1 MRLPRPRRALRESFL
16 ASLRHLTSCRWRNFP
31 GVCASTGKFTIH
43 GRRPPFGLANVWYCL
58 VQKRRFR
65 VNLAS
70 LMPPTPAQIKDK
82 LTNALDDEKN
92 VIDEKAVEEVI
103 ALLEASVITKEILEQ
118 TRLGRDIN
126 LVRKNSKNPAIAKRA
141 KNLVK
146 SWQKLI
152 EDPGSPRVN
161 GQHPHLRVSPGL
173 SPAPVRN
180 LAAKACLQS
189 PALLQAKQL
198 QASRLAGTLSPA
210 TSASAKLSQARPT
223 PKAGKLKHSGKI
235 ASPALKGQP
244 QNEDSNMS
252 WAASSPSNLSESS
265 QDRLLGDR
273 ENQEAKGS
281 KNCQPGTSKRN
292 FKFDTKPLDHSTG
305 VTLKLENRASD
316 QRDVSKTNVA
326 NRKRT
331 RSSVLEEPNDSLSSE
346 MPPSK
351 QKRLVSPSQSLSA
364 SHKNNVINGSFVR
377 KAGAASKAAGA
388 GDGLTPDSA
397 VVSSNISS
405 VAKSSHSHD
414 QVDSPLSQR
423 LQLQALRQ
431 DSVDSR
437 ASSKAGKV
445 KTTEQL
451 IEDMQKKA
459 ASAGDMNV
467 IAQIRT
473 NLQQKEADA
482 QRAAAAPTTNDRGG
496 KKRGRKK
503 KGANANQQL
512 ELPGSDAA
520 SDTRKL
526 AQAKSEYIERFLQTS
541 VTPTPGEDA
550 FEHTRQE
557 SLEEPHHPIPLG
569 GCSNSFAQSA
579 FDTGFP
585 AYPSRQDKP
594 DSGPSASPP
603 DARDIL
609 EGPTGPLRDNSI
621 GSLENMTDRQLLAR
635 LPPIDLES
643 IDWTLH
649 DYPAP
654 EPKVATAERVE
665 ELHHTSLPSVN
676 GTYDREAVFRRWHE
690 MLTVDSIYDEPLHI
704 LPYVLPND

>member
-1 MRLPRPRRALRESFL
+1 SFL
-16 ASLRHLTSCRWRNFP
+16 ASIRHLTSCRWRNFP

-43 GRRPPFGLANVWYCL
+43 GRRPPFRSANVWYCS
-58 VQKRRFR
+58 VQKRLFR
-65 VNLAS
+65 VILAS

-82 LTNALDDEKN
+82 LINALDEDKN

-103 ALLEASVITKEILEQ
+103 GLLEASVITKEILEQ

-161 GQHPHLRVSPGL
+161 GQHPHARVSPGL

-180 LAAKACLQS
+180 LTPKACLQS

-210 TSASAKLSQARPT
+210 TSAAAKLSHARAT
-223 PKAGKLKHSGKI
+223 PKTGKLKHSGKV
-235 ASPALKGQP
+235 ASPALRGQP
-244 QNEDSNMS
+244 PTEDSNMS

-281 KNCQPGTSKRN
+281 KNCLPGTSKRN
-292 FKFDTKPLDHSTG
+292 FRFDTKPVDHSTG
-305 VTLKLENRASD
+305 VTSKSENRVSD
-316 QRDVSKTNVA
+316 LRDVSKTNVA

-346 MPPSK
+346 LPPSK
-351 QKRLVSPSQSLSA
+351 QSRLVSPSQSLSA
-364 SHKNNVINGSFVR
+364 SHKNNVINGSVIR
-377 KAGAASKAAGA
+377 KQGHASKPVGA
-388 GDGLTPDSA
+388 GDGHPSDSTA
-397 VVSSNISS
+397 VVSSTLFSA
-405 VAKSSHSHD
+405 AKGSNSYD
-414 QVDSPLSQR
+414 QADSLLSQR
-423 LQLQALRQ
+423 LQPPSLRQ

-459 ASAGDMNV
+459 ATSVDMNV

-482 QRAAAAPTTNDRGG
+482 LRAAAAPAGNDRGG

-503 KGANANQQL
+503 KNANASEQL

-526 AQAKSEYIERFLQTS
+526 AQAKSEYIKRFLQTS

-550 FEHTRQE
+550 FEHNRQE
-557 SLEEPHHPIPLG
+557 SLDETHHPIRLG
-569 GCSNSFAQSA
+569 DCGNSFVQPGY
-579 FDTGFP
+579 DTGFP
-585 AYPSRQDKP
+585 SYPSRQDKP

-609 EGPTGPLRDNSI
+609 EGPAGLLRDGGI
-621 GSLENMTDRQLLAR
+621 GSVENMSERQLLAC
-635 LPPIDLES
+635 LPPIDPES

-649 DYPAP
+649 DYAAP
-654 EPKVATAERVE
+654 EPKPATTERVA
-665 ELHHTSLPSVN
+665 ELHHSSLPSVN
-676 GTYDREAVFRRWHE
+676 GTYDKEGVFKQWHE
-690 MLTVDSIYDEPLHI
+690 MLTTDSVYDEPLHI

>member
-1 MRLPRPRRALRESFL
+1 M
-16 ASLRHLTSCRWRNFP
+16 
-31 GVCASTGKFTIH
+31 
-43 GRRPPFGLANVWYCL
+43 
-58 VQKRRFR
+58 
-65 VNLAS
+65 
-70 LMPPTPAQIKDK
+70 
-82 LTNALDDEKN
+82 
-92 VIDEKAVEEVI
+92 
-103 ALLEASVITKEILEQ
+103 
-118 TRLGRDIN
+118 
-126 LVRKNSKNPAIAKRA
+126 
-141 KNLVK
+141 
-146 SWQKLI
+146 
-152 EDPGSPRVN
+152 N
-161 GQHPHLRVSPGL
+161 GQHPHARVSPGL

-180 LAAKACLQS
+180 LTPKTCLQS

-210 TSASAKLSQARPT
+210 TSAVAKLGHGRAT
-223 PKAGKLKHSGKI
+223 PKPGKLKYSGKV
-235 ASPALKGQP
+235 ASPALRGQP

-252 WAASSPSNLSESS
+252 WAASSPSNMSESS

-292 FKFDTKPLDHSTG
+292 FRLDTKPLDHSTG
-305 VTLKLENRASD
+305 VASKSENRASD
-316 QRDVSKTNVA
+316 LRDVSKTNVA

-346 MPPSK
+346 LPPSK
-351 QKRLVSPSQSLSA
+351 QMRLVSPSQSLSA
-364 SHKNNVINGSFVR
+364 SHKNNVINGSVIR
-377 KAGAASKAAGA
+377 KAGATSKSVSA
-388 GDGLTPDSA
+388 GDGFPSDSTA
-397 VVSSNISS
+397 VVSSTLLSS
-405 VAKSSHSHD
+405 SAKGSNSHD
-414 QVDSPLSQR
+414 QPDSPLSQR
-423 LQLQALRQ
+423 LQLPSLRQ

-459 ASAGDMNV
+459 ATTVDMNV
-467 IAQIRT
+467 ITQIRT

-482 QRAAAAPTTNDRGG
+482 QRAAAAPPSNDRGG

-503 KGANANQQL
+503 KGANASQQL
-512 ELPGSDAA
+512 ELPGSDVT

-541 VTPTPGEDA
+541 VAPTPGEDA

-557 SLEEPHHPIPLG
+557 SLDEHHHSISLG
-569 GCSNSFAQSA
+569 GCSNSFVQSA
-579 FDTGFP
+579 YDTGFP
-585 AYPSRQDKP
+585 SYPSRQDKP

-609 EGPTGPLRDNSI
+609 EGPTGPLRDSGT
-621 GSLENMTDRQLLAR
+621 GSLENMSERQLLAR
-635 LPPIDLES
+635 LPPIDHEG

-654 EPKVATAERVE
+654 LPKAATVDRVA
-665 ELHHTSLPSVN
+665 ELHHASLQSVN
-676 GTYDREAVFRRWHE
+676 GTYDRDGMFRYWHE
-690 MLTVDSIYDEPLHI
+690 MLTADSVYDEPLHI

>member
-1 MRLPRPRRALRESFL
+1 
-16 ASLRHLTSCRWRNFP
+16 
-31 GVCASTGKFTIH
+31 
-43 GRRPPFGLANVWYCL
+43 
-58 VQKRRFR
+58 
-65 VNLAS
+65 
-70 LMPPTPAQIKDK
+70 MPPTPAQIKDK

-92 VIDEKAVEEVI
+92 VIDEKAVEEVL
-103 ALLEASVITKEILEQ
+103 ALLETSVITKEVLEQ

-126 LVRKNSKNPAIAKRA
+126 LVRKNSKNPVIAKRA
-141 KNLVK
+141 KKLVK

-161 GQHPHLRVSPGL
+161 GQHPHARVSPGL
-173 SPAPVRN
+173 SPAPARN
-180 LAAKACLQS
+180 LNTKACLQS

-198 QASRLAGTLSPA
+198 QASRLSGTLSPA
-210 TSASAKLSQARPT
+210 TSAKLSQGRPA
-223 PKAGKLKHSGKI
+223 PKLGKLKHSGKTF
-235 ASPALKGQP
+235 SPALKGP
-244 QNEDSNMS
+244 LQNDDSNMS
-252 WAASSPSNLSESS
+252 WAASSPSNISESS

-273 ENQEAKGS
+273 ENQEAKGP

-305 VTLKLENRASD
+305 VSFKTENRASD
-316 QRDVSKTNVA
+316 QRGVSKTNVA

-331 RSSVLEEPNDSLSSE
+331 RSSILEDSNDSLSSE
-346 MPPSK
+346 LPPSK

-364 SHKNNVINGSFVR
+364 SYKNNVINGSYAR
-377 KAGAASKAAGA
+377 KAGVTSKATSA
-388 GDGLTPDSA
+388 GDSLYTDP
-397 VVSSNISS
+397 VIVSSNLSS
-405 VAKSSHSHD
+405 ITKNSHD
-414 QVDSPLSQR
+414 RAESPLNQR
-423 LQLQALRQ
+423 LQLPALRQ

-459 ASAGDMNV
+459 ASAVDMNV

-482 QRAAAAPTTNDRGG
+482 QRAAVAPLNNDRSG

-503 KGANANQQL
+503 KGANASQQL
-512 ELPGSDAA
+512 ELPGSDVT
-520 SDTRKL
+520 DTRRL

-541 VTPTPGEDA
+541 VAPTPGEDA
-550 FEHTRQE
+550 FEPTRQE
-557 SLEEPHHPIPLG
+557 SLEDHHPIPLG

-579 FDTGFP
+579 FDTSFP
-585 AYPSRQDKP
+585 AYTSRQDKP

-609 EGPTGPLRDNSI
+609 EGPTGSLRDTGI
-621 GSLENMTDRQLLAR
+621 GSLENMTEQQLLAR
-635 LPPIDLES
+635 LPPIDYES

-649 DYPAP
+649 DYQAP
-654 EPKVATAERVE
+654 EPKAATADRVE

-676 GTYDREAVFRRWHE
+676 GTYDRDGIFRQWHD
-690 MLTVDSIYDEPLHI
+690 MLTANSIYDEPLYI
-704 LPYVLPND
+704 LPYVIPND